1 MSHDLLRQMAYL
13 MYVNLTFGKFAL
25 KLFNVH
31 FLRVVNV
38 HR

>member
-1 MSHDLLRQMAYL
+1 MSYDLSRQMAYL

-25 KLFNVH
+25 KLFNVN
-31 FLRVVNV
+31 FLLVVNA